1 MSAELPRSAAGPGGP
16 WLMTAVI
23 SLATFMEILDVSIA
37 NVALGEI
44 SGNLGVS
51 YEQGTWLVTT
61 YLVANA
67 IVIPISG
74 FLSRA
79 IGRKL

>member
-1 MSAELPRSAAGPGGP
+1 MSADLSRSAAGPGGP
-16 WLMTAVI
+16 WLMVAVV
-23 SLATFMEILDVSIA
+23 SVATFMEILDVSIA
-37 NVALGEI
+37 NVALGDI
-44 SGNLGVS
+44 SGNLGAS

-67 IVIPISG
+67 IIIPVSG

-79 IGRKL
+79 FGR